1 MAQIKGM
8 AILGLIRRVKEA
20 GGEARV
26 PQLIAELPPSVQ
38 GTFGHAIVA
47 SGWYPY
53 EAFARL
59 LTAVARRLGAG
70 RPEYL
75 EELGRAAAVLDTGT
89 IFKVVAAL
97 FSVRRALQRSE
108 MLWSRYCDGGRFLMA
123 NIGETSA
130 EGRIEGFPDI
140 SIEHERLVA
149 GWIAGI
155 GTVVGALQPRVELV
169 DSIHQGAPASVYLL
183 RWVNK

>member
-8 AILGLIRRVKEA
+8 ALLGLIRRVKEA
-20 GGEARV
+20 GGEERLA
-26 PQLIAELPPSVQ
+26 QLIGELPPSAQ
-38 GTFGHAIVA
+38 GTFGQPIVA
-47 SGWYPY
+47 GAWYPY

-59 LTAVARRLGAG
+59 LAAVARRLGAG

-75 EELGRAAAVLDTGT
+75 EDLGRAAAVLDTGT

-97 FSVRRALQRSE
+97 FSVRRALHRSE
-108 MLWSRYCDGGRFLMA
+108 MLWSRYCDGGKFLMV

-130 EGRIEGFPDI
+130 EGRIEGFPEI

-149 GWIAGI
+149 GWMAGI
-155 GTVVGALQPRVELV
+155 GTVVGALHPRVELV
-169 DSIHQGAPASVYLL
+169 DSIHQGAPASVYAL